1 MKIKSYR
8 NKICWVKLTYRR
20 SPILFG
26 EKYWIVT
33 GNGIGKT
40 RVRYNNLDEAY
51 KVYNT
56 IKRLLGD

>member
-8 NKICWVKLTYRR
+8 NKIGWVKLTYRR